1 MANNRKPEGAPRFN
15 GEIRKSYDW
24 INNGDEYWKFNGN
37 DWELVGAQLAW
48 WNDTPGAFRNRSEY
62 LDLID
67 EYKQQQKDLEKVDSG
82 ELILADLEKRQNH
95 RDELRKDA
103 IKVQAGKI
111 PPATVTATS
120 PTALR
125 YPSSPTIDNSHDY
138 VTFQFYKYA
147 PPFRKR
153 ERTRTTIK
161 ADGKTDNKKDISANL
176 YDYNQA
182 SKEENQYKKKTNAPP
197 IVLYMPE
204 DISTGFRSNWT
215 GKAFGNFATGALM
228 SAGAEGGLDKLSAS
242 AKTVENSLKNFVPI
256 VGAKALAKVVKKIG
270 GDTLD
275 INDITGGMSGAIL
288 NPNVELMYGGGD
300 LRNFSLNFKLVPR
313 DASEK
318 SIINQICSEFKKAML
333 PKMDPGDV
341 LGSNNDGTFA
351 GFIGVPDL
359 CRVAF
364 MHGGNEHEALPRFK
378 MCAITQVDVN
388 YTPDGTYA
396 TYYDGQPVAVQ
407 LTVSF
412 QETKLVF
419 SEEIGTKGGIR

>member
-1 MANNRKPEGAPRFN
+1 MANKRQPDGQPKFN
-15 GEIRKSYDW
+15 GEIRKTRNKW
-24 INNGDEYWKFNGN
+24 VGEDEYWKFNGN
-37 DWELVGAQLAW
+37 TWERAW
-48 WNDTPGAFRNRSEY
+48 EDTWYGKFDKSE
-62 LDLID
+62 LKDIID
-67 EYKQQQKDLEKVDSG
+67 EYEQQQKDLLKVDAG
-82 ELILADLEKRQNH
+82 DLILSDLEGRQNN

-103 IKVQAGKI
+103 IKVKASAI
-111 PPATVTATS
+111 PPAGVTATS
-120 PTALR
+120 SGALR
-125 YPSSPTIDNSHDY
+125 YPSAAPIDNAHDY

-153 ERTRTTIK
+153 ERTRTVIK

-182 SKEENQYKKKTNAPP
+182 SKEENQYTKRTQAPP

-215 GKAFGNFATGALM
+215 GKAFGNFAAGALM
-228 SAGAEGGLDKLSAS
+228 AAGAEGGMDKLEGTANTIS
-242 AKTVENSLKNFVPI
+242 NSLKKFVPI
-256 VGAKALAKVVKKIG
+256 AGAKALAKVVKKIG
-270 GDTLD
+270 GDTVD

-313 DASEK
+313 DSEEK
-318 SIINQICSEFKKAML
+318 GMINQICNQFKKAML
-333 PKMDPGDV
+333 PKMDPGNV
-341 LGSNNDGTFA
+341 LGTNNDGTFA

-407 LTVSF
+407 LTISF

-419 SEEIGTKGGIR
+419 SEEIGGIR

>member
-1 MANNRKPEGAPRFN
+1 MANKRQPDGQPKFN
-15 GEIRKSYDW
+15 GEIRKTRNQW
-24 INNGDEYWKFNGN
+24 IGEDEYWKFNGN
-37 DWELVGAQLAW
+37 TWERAW
-48 WNDTPGAFRNRSEY
+48 EDTWYGKFDRSE
-62 LDLID
+62 LKDIIE
-67 EYKQQQKDLEKVDSG
+67 EYDQQQVDLLKVDAG
-82 ELILADLEKRQNH
+82 ELILEDLEGTQNA
-95 RDELRKDA
+95 RDVQRKDA
-103 IKVQAGKI
+103 IKVKASAI
-111 PPATVTATS
+111 PPAGVTAT
-120 PTALR
+120 TAKALR
-125 YPSSPTIDNSHDY
+125 YPSSPPIDNSHDY
-138 VTFQFYKYA
+138 VTFQFYKYT

-153 ERTRTTIK
+153 ETTRTTIK
-161 ADGKTDNKKDISANL
+161 TDGKTITGKSEFSANL

-182 SKEENQYKKKTNAPP
+182 SKTENQYTKKTQAPP

-215 GKAFGNFATGALM
+215 GKSFGNFATGALM
-228 SAGAEGGLDKLSAS
+228 AAGAEGGMGKLKAS
-242 AKTVENSLKNFVPI
+242 ANTVKNQLDNFVPI
-256 VGAKALAKVVKKIG
+256 AGAKALAKVVKKIG
-270 GDTLD
+270 GDSID

-300 LRNFSLNFKLVPR
+300 LRNFSLNFKLIPR
-313 DASEK
+313 DRGEK
-318 SIINQICSEFKKAML
+318 GIINEICNQFKKAML

-341 LGSNNDGTFA
+341 MGATSTGTFA

-396 TYYDGQPVAVQ
+396 TYFDGQPVAVQ

-419 SEEIGTKGGIR
+419 AEEIGGIR